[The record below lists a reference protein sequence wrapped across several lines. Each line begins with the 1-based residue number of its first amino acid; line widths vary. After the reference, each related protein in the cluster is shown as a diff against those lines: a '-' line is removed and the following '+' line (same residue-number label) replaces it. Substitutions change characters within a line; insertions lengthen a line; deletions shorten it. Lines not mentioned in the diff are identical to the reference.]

1 MSDPRI
7 DLDGTDGPRAADG
20 RVAGRR
26 GKATRSRLLEAT
38 RAALSDGPYRD
49 LKVVDISRRA
59 DTSPAT
65 FYQYFPDVEA
75 AVLALLD
82 DLVEVGG
89 PRLRQLVTEAGWE
102 SSEAAR
108 DLAAGFVAF
117 FQEHGDLLRVADLAA
132 LEGDDRFRQLR
143 TRLFNGVFLAVQ
155 QHAHEA
161 RAAGAIPDDASPGA
175 IASVVTTML
184 TEGRAHQGGFE
195 TWGVRADE
203 LVATMASIVDRTL
216 STPQSS
222 EIISL

>member
-7 DLDGTDGPRAADG
+7 DIAGTDAPRAADG

-26 GKATRSRLLEAT
+26 GKATRNRLLEAT

-82 DLVEVGG
+82 ELVETGG
-89 PRLRQLVTEAGWE
+89 PQLRQLVTDAGWE
-102 SSEAAR
+102 SEAAAK
-108 DLAAGFVAF
+108 DLADAFLRF
-117 FQEHGDLLRVADLAA
+117 FQEHGDLLRVVDLAA

-175 IASVVTTML
+175 IASVITTML
-184 TEGRAHQGGFE
+184 TQVSSHQRGFE
-195 TWGVRADE
+195 TWGVSGDE
-203 LVATMASIVDRTL
+203 LAATMAAVVDRTL
-216 STPQSS
+216 RGT
-222 EIISL
+222 